1 MVILFMPPK
10 IAPPIQRSGR
20 HELAF
25 CSGTESARH
34 HTYVLSERLR
44 RIEMG
49 LSCMTVEHVPS
60 CGRSFV
66 SVVDSEL
73 SDHRVSTSELVC
85 DMHSVFHWD
94 LQIVCA
100 LITSSCLPN
109 GKCRDYELVYGSAGM
124 LGFSK
129 KQFGTR

>member
-1 MVILFMPPK
+1 
-10 IAPPIQRSGR
+10 
-20 HELAF
+20 
-25 CSGTESARH
+25 
-34 HTYVLSERLR
+34 
-44 RIEMG
+44 MG
-49 LSCMTVEHVPS
+49 FSSMTVEHVPA

-73 SDHRVSTSELVC
+73 SDHRVSTSGLVC

-94 LQIVCA
+94 LQVVCA

-124 LGFSK
+124 LGVSK
-129 KQFGTR
+129 KTVWYEMKRSFALYV